1 MKFAPAFA
9 GANCFIRFYQLLSE
23 REAAAVV
30 CLSPVNILFVCSL
43 SVVAALVGYFY
54 YTVCDRLYYLIVVRS
69 EQHVALEVR
78 KAVVYGSDA
87 FKVEV
92 ECKLKNIDRRKSV

>member
-1 MKFAPAFA
+1 M
-9 GANCFIRFYQLLSE
+9 
-23 REAAAVV
+23 V

-43 SVVAALVGYFY
+43 PVVAALVGDFY
-54 YTVCDRLYYLIVVRS
+54 YTVCDRLYYLLVVRS

-78 KAVVYGSDA
+78 KTVVYSGDA

-92 ECKLKNIDRRKSV
+92 VCRSVEDKNV

>member
-9 GANCFIRFYQLLSE
+9 GANFFYQLLSE
-23 REAAAVV
+23 REATAMV

-43 SVVAALVGYFY
+43 PVVAALVGNFY

-78 KAVVYGSDA
+78 KAVVYGGDA

-92 ECKLKNIDRRKSV
+92 VGRSVEDKNV

>member
-1 MKFAPAFA
+1 M
-9 GANCFIRFYQLLSE
+9 
-23 REAAAVV
+23 V
-30 CLSPVNILFVCSL
+30 CLSPVNIFLICSL

-78 KAVVYGSDA
+78 KTIVYGGDA

-92 ECKLKNIDRRKSV
+92 VCRSVKDKNV